1 DSIDLDE
8 SLKASVTVTNTGKRF
23 GEEVVQL
30 YIKDMVGSAVR
41 PVMELKGFE
50 KIALKAGKSQ
60 KVSFTIDADDL
71 AFYTR
76 DMSFKA
82 EPGDFA
88 LMIGPSSVNYESVPF
103 SLTVD

>member
-1 DSIDLDE
+1 M
-8 SLKASVTVTNTGKRF
+8 LKIWWAL
-23 GEEVVQL
+23 Q
-30 YIKDMVGSAVR
+30 VR

-50 KIALKAGKSQ
+50 KIALKAGESQ
-60 KVSFTIDADDL
+60 EVSFTIDADDL

-88 LMIGPSSVNYESVPF
+88 LMIGPSSISYESVPF
-103 SLTVD
+103 KLTAN